1 MYAGHVEVLDY
12 LINHCGAHVEGDD
25 CEAAEGLYSFLAFK
39 ALYQGDFDW
48 DFDWIF
54 DEYEMCQQL
63 FENAARVGNRDFFEW
78 GRTTGLW
85 DPDYFYECEPAASAH
100 GHHELAAWLEEVHFE
115 SDLHECPAC
124 SGSGQ
129 VMEYMVD
136 EIRGGYA

>member
-39 ALYQGDFDW
+39 ALDQW

-54 DEYEMCQQL
+54 DDYETCQQL

-78 GRTTGLW
+78 GRTSGLY
-85 DPDYFYECEPAASAH
+85 DADYFYECEAIASAH
-100 GHHELAAWLEEVHFE
+100 GHHELATWLAELHDT
-115 SDLHECPAC
+115 DLHECPAC
-124 SGSGQ
+124 GGSGK
-129 VMEYMVD
+129 VLEYMVD
-136 EIRGGYA
+136 HLRGNI